1 MPGDVPGMGG
11 VSTPADPDYGDS
23 VSVAGTLGSKS
34 DFDRR
39 KKKRYLHGDFIA
51 LIHNKPNYIE
61 FSRSSIAIIQKSNF
75 NHLFL

>member
-11 VSTPADPDYGDS
+11 ASTPADPDYGDS

-39 KKKRYLHGDFIA
+39 KKKRYFYFLP
-51 LIHNKPNYIE
+51 LKCMYNRHNNLKI
-61 FSRSSIAIIQKSNF
+61 
-75 NHLFL
+75 

>member
-1 MPGDVPGMGG
+1 MYIQIKGKDTPMPGDVPGMGG

-39 KKKRYLHGDFIA
+39 KKKRYLQLEI
-51 LIHNKPNYIE
+51 L
-61 FSRSSIAIIQKSNF
+61 
-75 NHLFL
+75 LL

>member
-11 VSTPADPDYGDS
+11 ASTPADPDYGDS

-39 KKKRYLHGDFIA
+39 KKKRYLHKNYKNLLYI
-51 LIHNKPNYIE
+51 LI
-61 FSRSSIAIIQKSNF
+61 F
-75 NHLFL
+75 

>member
-11 VSTPADPDYGDS
+11 ASTPADPDYGDS

-39 KKKRYLHGDFIA
+39 KKKRYLYQNYNTLCYFNSLNRYEL
-51 LIHNKPNYIE
+51 LI
-61 FSRSSIAIIQKSNF
+61 
-75 NHLFL
+75 

>member
-11 VSTPADPDYGDS
+11 ASTPADPDYGDS

-39 KKKRYLHGDFIA
+39 KKKRYLHQNYNTAI
-51 LIHNKPNYIE
+51 LI
-61 FSRSSIAIIQKSNF
+61 
-75 NHLFL
+75 L